1 MKEASN
7 MQHDWSPTVV
17 EIGDRIV
24 SLTMAE
30 AAQLNSYL
38 DEVHGIRAVQSTIVS
53 IGTQPDY
60 VVDRGHVTPTQFDVV
75 LVNIDPSHKIAAIKA
90 VRQATMLGLKEAKEL
105 VDGAPRVVKERLS
118 RQDAEDLEAILASAG
133 AKATIRPTVS

>member
-1 MKEASN
+1 MKR
-7 MQHDWSPTVV
+7 DWSPTVV

-30 AAQLNSYL
+30 AAQLNGYL
-38 DEVHGIRAVQSTIVS
+38 DEVHGIKALRSTVVA
-53 IGTQPDY
+53 IGPQPDY

-75 LVNIDPSHKIAAIKA
+75 LVNIDPSQKIAAIKA

-105 VDGAPRVVKERLS
+105 VDGAPRIVKERLS
-118 RQDAEDLEAILASAG
+118 RQDAEDLQTLLASAG
-133 AKATIRPTVS
+133 AKVTVRPAVS